1 MEIRIED
8 YLSEDEIKDIVKDQF
23 AYAVREKFR
32 TEKDIERI
40 LTNLSYEFLFQEI
53 DKAIGRD
60 SFEYI
65 KHKVSELLDDD
76 SHIRYSIWR
85 EADAWGGKESPAVAV
100 MKQAIQDNKQKIEDK
115 VSMFV
120 ESYDFKDVKE
130 EIFDILCSALEKRLL
145 G

>member
-1 MEIRIED
+1 MEINIED
-8 YLSEDEIKDIVKDQF
+8 YLSEDEIKDIVKEQF

-53 DKAIGRD
+53 DKAISKD

-65 KHKVSELLDDD
+65 KHKVLELLDDD
-76 SHIRYSIWR
+76 SHIRYSMWR
-85 EADAWGGKESPAVAV
+85 EADVWGGKESPAVTV

-120 ESYDFKDVKE
+120 ESYDFNDVKE
-130 EIFDILCSALEKRLL
+130 EIFDILCNALEKRLL